1 MKKIALSLGFLAL
14 LAFQKPAMAGKS
26 PFLTYQVNLHDRA
39 DDRFKV
45 SLNVKGLKPEHNVYQ
60 FAATA
65 PGTYQTMDIGRFVH
79 QFKAFDKKGR
89 ELEVE
94 QIGTNQWQLSTPAKV
109 RKITYQIAETWDT
122 PVEKDRIYAM
132 CGTSL
137 EKDHALING
146 QGVFGYLKG
155 LQAAPVRI
163 KLEYPQEWQVGTAL
177 TMDEEGYY
185 TADNFDHIV
194 DSPILAGTLTKA
206 ETKFKNTT
214 IDIYTYSKTGLIKSQ
229 DLLHNM
235 SDMLEAAN
243 AFLVDFPVD
252 RYTFLYHFEDETWGA
267 WEHSYSSEYIYR
279 EAPLTPAYASQL
291 TDVAAH
297 EFFHII
303 TPLNIHSEVIEQFN
317 FATPTPSQH
326 LWLYEGTTEWAS
338 DMMRLRGKMI
348 DLPAY
353 LEDMT
358 EKLIFD
364 DRMDKNYSLHKLS
377 LTSYTPEG
385 QRQYG
390 NIYHRGAVVAALLD
404 IRLLELSEGKRGL
417 REVINELSKEYG
429 PRKAF
434 SEADFFNVFASR
446 TYPEIEDFFNRY
458 VKGTEALPLHDYFDK
473 LGIVYQ
479 ESVETG
485 NMKPHVGYAFAV
497 SDGNIVFAKVDE
509 KLQEMGLQNGDIL
522 VAFNGTI
529 ITMENAQQEI
539 KKLSAA
545 NKGDINTYTVLRNGK
560 KEEVR
565 TTVLEKEEEVRH
577 QFKVNETATPNQLTI
592 RNRWMTNM

>member
-1 MKKIALSLGFLAL
+1 MKKIALSLGLFAF
-14 LAFQKPAMAGKS
+14 LAFQQPVTAGSS
-26 PFLTYQVNLHDRA
+26 PSLTYQVNLNDRA

-45 SLNVKGLKPEHNVYQ
+45 TLDVKGLKAENNVYQ

-79 QFKAFDKKGR
+79 NFKAFDKKGR
-89 ELEVE
+89 ELEAK
-94 QIGTNQWQLSTPAKV
+94 QISTNQWQLSNPAKV
-109 RKITYQIAETWDT
+109 RKITYQISETWDT
-122 PVEKDRIYAM
+122 PVEENRIYAM

-137 EKDHALING
+137 ESDHALING

-155 LQAAPVRI
+155 MQSAPMRI
-163 KLEYPQEWQVGTAL
+163 KLAYPQEWQVGTAL
-177 TMDEEGYY
+177 TIDKDGYY
-185 TADNFDHIV
+185 TADNYDHIV

-206 ETKFKNTT
+206 ETKFRNTT
-214 IDIYTYSKTGLIKSQ
+214 IDIYTYSKTGLIQSQ
-229 DLLHNM
+229 DLLNNM
-235 SDMLEAAN
+235 TEMLEAAN
-243 AFLVDFPVD
+243 AFVVDFPVD

-267 WEHSYSSEYIYR
+267 WEHSYSSEYVYK
-279 EAPLTPAYASQL
+279 EAPLTPAYANQL

-303 TPLNIHSEVIEQFN
+303 TPLNIHSELIEQFN
-317 FATPTPSQH
+317 FVTPTPSQH

-385 QRQYG
+385 QKQYG

-417 REVINELSKEYG
+417 REVVNELSKEYG
-429 PRKAF
+429 PKKAF
-434 SEADFFNVFASR
+434 SEAEFFNLFASR

-458 VKGTEALPLHDYFDK
+458 VKGAETLPLSDYFGK
-473 LGIVYQ
+473 LGIIYQ
-479 ESVETG
+479 ESVKTG
-485 NMKPHVGYAFAV
+485 NIKPHVGYAFAFA
-497 SDGNIVFAKVDE
+497 DGNIVFTKVDE
-509 KLQEMGLQNGDIL
+509 KLQKMGLQNGDVL
-522 VAFNGTI
+522 VAFNGVN
-529 ITMENAQQEI
+529 ITLENAQQEI

-545 NKGDINTYTVLRNGK
+545 RPGDANTYIVLRNGNK
-560 KEEVR
+560 QEVK
-565 TTVLEKEEEVRH
+565 TIVLEKEEELRH
-577 QFKVNETATPNQLTI
+577 QFKINEAANPKQSAL
-592 RNRWMTNM
+592 RNRWMTNL